1 MLEVRDTEEQFSRY
15 LASLGDVVNTQPNR
29 DLDQSTQLTF
39 FLDSSTATAL
49 PTLSG
54 ATLAAESTNSANSQL
69 LLNSTLVFHFS

>member
-15 LASLGDVVNTQPNR
+15 LAVFGDLVNTQPNG
-29 DLDQSTQLTF
+29 DLDHSTQLL

-49 PTLSG
+49 PTPSG
-54 ATLAAESTNSANSQL
+54 ATLAAESTNSASSQL